1 MTRKLQLQETIA
13 SRCRKSKILNW
24 QKTEACL
31 GEIITVLGGKY
42 NPSSSGTQG
51 GFDGIAIFKLENTD
65 YLWKLESKSNTKEY
79 EKWIGEKVKQLQ
91 NIKLEDFAGKIID
104 MLSQDKMKWPIVF
117 CLFSP
122 HRIKDA
128 QMQDKIRNLER
139 NYRIPFKISFWDY
152 DYLKEKI
159 PCVLSKK
166 SLNLLYPEMKV
177 SYSKNKRSYIVNE
190 FLGDIRQDSLKGI
203 SISNRYI
210 GVQDQSLFSKEINIR
225 IRREKINQNKEG
237 YIFEYLGNKTT
248 QLVELKEVDAC
259 CLGKLPMTKTA
270 LPHKSV
276 VNFLSYNE
284 EATITSTFGSSIK
297 TVESVDSE
305 KYNVKI
311 AEKRKQLIKLMQD
324 KIVFKN
330 IGSLYD
336 LIREKAS
343 ESLLVNI
350 NPEKKD
356 NILVNLPFKFLDKE
370 DFAANIDLLSFR
382 IFTND

>member
-1 MTRKLQLQETIA
+1 MTRKLQLQKA
-13 SRCRKSKILNW
+13 VAGRYRKSKILNW

-31 GEIITVLGGKY
+31 GEIITVLGGKH

-51 GFDGIAIFKLENTD
+51 GFDGIAIFKLENTHCF
-65 YLWKLESKSNTKEY
+65 WKLESKSNAKEY
-79 EKWIGEKVKQLQ
+79 REWTSGKVKQLQ

-104 MLSQDKMKWPIVF
+104 ILSQDKMKWPIVF

-139 NYRIPFKISFWDY
+139 NCRLPFKILFWDY
-152 DYLKEKI
+152 DYLKEKT
-159 PCVLSKK
+159 PCVLSKE
-166 SLNLLYPEMKV
+166 SLNLLYPEAKI
-177 SYSKNKRSYIVNE
+177 SDAENTKSYIVNE
-190 FLGDIRQDSLKGI
+190 FLGDIRQESLKGI
-203 SISNRYI
+203 SISGRYI
-210 GVQDQSLFSKEINIR
+210 GVQNQSLFSEEINVR
-225 IRREKINQNKEG
+225 IRREKIDQNKEG

-248 QLVELKEVDAC
+248 QLVELKEIDAC

-270 LPHKSV
+270 LPHKLA
-276 VNFLSYNE
+276 VNLPTCNE
-284 EATITSTFGSSIK
+284 EDAITPRSGSGIK

-324 KIVFKN
+324 KIVFRN

-336 LIREKAS
+336 LVREKAS

-356 NILVNLPFKFLDKE
+356 SILVNLPFKFLDKA
-370 DFAANIDLLSFR
+370 DFAGNIDLLSFR
-382 IFTND
+382 ILTND